1 MAASSLLRQVVD
13 YIASKPPKD
22 SMFPL
27 LKMLNV
33 RAKFPPL
40 DFATLLEPLLDSS
53 DDFVDPILKIY
64 LNQSK
69 STDIADHL
77 VRCLVSNLNREVY
90 QKFIVS
96 NVEAIIDCCV
106 ENTRL
111 SDHASKLIEHIYNR
125 FPSKSINYEVMA
137 KFEAPRLC
145 SLLSTIIRK
154 VSLQDQNPITRDYD
168 KLYLN
173 KVGYLSTG
181 KTL

>member
-1 MAASSLLRQVVD
+1 
-13 YIASKPPKD
+13 
-22 SMFPL
+22 MFPL

-33 RAKFPPL
+33 KAKFPPL

-69 STDIADHL
+69 STDMADHL

-96 NVEAIIDCCV
+96 NIEAIIDCCI

-111 SDHASKLIEHIYNR
+111 SDHAAKLIEYVYSR
-125 FPSKSINYEVMA
+125 FPSKSIKYQIMV
-137 KFEAPRLC
+137 KFDASRL
-145 SLLSTIIRK
+145 SLLLSNIITK
-154 VSLQDQNPITRDYD
+154 VSLQDRV
-168 KLYLN
+168 LYS
-173 KVGYLSTG
+173 GLS
-181 KTL
+181 K